1 MATDIDID
9 EIYRQVTAKLRETF
23 PQVPSDEVESAVRA
37 ELDELANRPV
47 RDYIQVLTERAVKKR
62 LTARVPQAA

>member
-23 PQVPSDEVESAVRA
+23 PQVPADEVDSVVRA
-37 ELDELANRPV
+37 ELDELADRPV

-62 LTARVPQAA
+62 LAARVPQAA

>member
-23 PQVPSDEVESAVRA
+23 PQVPADEVDSV
-37 ELDELANRPV
+37 ELDELADRPV

-62 LTARVPQAA
+62 LAARVPQAA

>member
-9 EIYRQVTAKLRETF
+9 EIYRQVTAKLREMF
-23 PQVPSDEVESAVRA
+23 PQVPSDEVGSAVRA